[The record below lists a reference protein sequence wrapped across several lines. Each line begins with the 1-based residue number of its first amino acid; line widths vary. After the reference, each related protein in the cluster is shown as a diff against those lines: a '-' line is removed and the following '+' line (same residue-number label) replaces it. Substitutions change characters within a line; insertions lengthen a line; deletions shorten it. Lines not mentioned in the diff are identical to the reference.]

1 MVFMISGVHNNSQQ
15 NRYRQANRQTDKQT
29 DRQQACKRTS
39 SQGKKT
45 QIGNV
50 NYTNVLVLF
59 SDRFGVF

>member
-15 NRYRQANRQTDKQT
+15 DRYGQADRQTDRQT
-29 DRQQACKRTS
+29 DRQQACKRVS

-45 QIGNV
+45 QIDKV
-50 NYTNVLVLF
+50 NYINVLVLF